1 MNECLLTIDFED
13 FKHDLK
19 RYLGS
24 EDTSGS
30 PEGLIKSIE
39 AVNKILLRTNSS
51 KFATYFVTGQVAKDY
66 PDIVRSLA
74 KSGNEIACHSNYHDM
89 IYNMSRNEFCNSLD
103 SAITHLKNAAGQ
115 DICGFRAPN
124 FSINENC
131 KWAYEEIASR
141 FLYDSSSLLDKK
153 LTNPIQN
160 LLLKGN
166 HLLSLPIYNPVL
178 FLNKRVRV
186 IGGTFLKILPLS
198 FILSYMK
205 EASDNGYLP
214 IIYIHPYELLTDK
227 EFWVNY
233 NQMNNT
239 KISKKIYWRI
249 RQNQWL
255 SFGNKLFIKKLE
267 KILNVYNH
275 SGTVLNYLK
284 DHSYL

>member
-1 MNECLLTIDFED
+1 MSFAILWMLLFP
-13 FKHDLK
+13 
-19 RYLGS
+19 
-24 EDTSGS
+24 TS
-30 PEGLIKSIE
+30 
-39 AVNKILLRTNSS
+39 
-51 KFATYFVTGQVAKDY
+51 
-66 PDIVRSLA
+66 
-74 KSGNEIACHSNYHDM
+74 
-89 IYNMSRNEFCNSLD
+89 
-103 SAITHLKNAAGQ
+103 GQ
-115 DICGFRAPN
+115 DIFGFRAPS

-131 KWAYEEIASR
+131 KWAYEEIALR

-160 LLLKGN
+160 LLLNGN
-166 HLLSLPIYNPVL
+166 HLLSLPLYNPVL

-233 NQMNNT
+233 NQMNNI
-239 KISKKIYWRI
+239 KIPKKIYWKI